1 MLTILL
7 TLPRL
12 GRALSIT
19 VGRATTASTS
29 CCSHLPLRVFL
40 CTAMFQVCVPS
51 CFSQRAVSRALQMSQ
66 RGLCPTG
73 CFFVQRLC
81 SPGGAL
87 LLSLCALVSVL
98 CSAVLHGLLLVRGVL
113 VVSRCPVLPVLAD
126 SCVTLALLSC
136 RGGCMGA
143 TLVSPRDPHFYPFPL
158 VHAPLRIVWFRGSFV
173 SASLGRPKS
182 R

>member
-1 MLTILL
+1 MSQ
-7 TLPRL
+7 
-12 GRALSIT
+12 G
-19 VGRATTASTS
+19 
-29 CCSHLPLRVFL
+29 
-40 CTAMFQVCVPS
+40 CVPS
-51 CFSQRAVSRALQMSQ
+51 CMSFSQRAVSRALQMSQ

-73 CFFVQRLC
+73 CFFVQRLCSPGGLCAQRLFSPGGCFAQRLC

-173 SASLGRPKS
+173 SACPGRPKS